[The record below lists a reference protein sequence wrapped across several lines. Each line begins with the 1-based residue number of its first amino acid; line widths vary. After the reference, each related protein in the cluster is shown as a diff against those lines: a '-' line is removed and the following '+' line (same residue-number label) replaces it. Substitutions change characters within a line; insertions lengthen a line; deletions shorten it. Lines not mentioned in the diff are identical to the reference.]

1 MISSLTNKIKKY
13 KMGFFFKNKNHP
25 TSGCIGIKLFMYED
39 TNNNKQDDKKY

>member
-1 MISSLTNKIKKY
+1 MINFLNKIKKY
-13 KMGFFFKNKNHP
+13 KMGFFFSKINNHP